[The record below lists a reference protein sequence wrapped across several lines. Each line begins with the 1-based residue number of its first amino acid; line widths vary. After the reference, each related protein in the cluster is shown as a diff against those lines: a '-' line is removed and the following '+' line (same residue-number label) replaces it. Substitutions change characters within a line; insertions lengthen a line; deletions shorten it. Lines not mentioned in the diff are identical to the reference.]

1 MDWYEFLKDFSAA
14 TVALFGVI
22 VTGCFAF
29 AGLRTF
35 NRWKRKKL
43 EEKRIDVAIDALA
56 IGFEASIVFDD
67 IRTRFARVHE
77 YADMKIARNDQTSQQ
92 QGGPYAVLKRMEA
105 KQPFFDKALSLEP
118 KFVAVF
124 GRDKDGIFE
133 LLFSAR
139 RQVIVTA
146 ETLIEDD
153 RIGLPENAE
162 TRAQRVKWRK
172 QIFASPGTVDPE
184 DEVGRLL
191 QRFRDEIEKLCR
203 PIVNRSFKSG
213 RRSGFFALWSSRR
226 EEE

>member
-1 MDWYEFLKDFSAA
+1 MGWYEILKDFSAA
-14 TVALFGVI
+14 TVALIGVI

-29 AGLRTF
+29 TGLRTF
-35 NRWKRKKL
+35 DRWKREKL

-56 IGFEASIVFDD
+56 IGFEASVVFDE
-67 IRTRFARVHE
+67 IRSRFLRVYE
-77 YADMKIARNDQTSQQ
+77 SADLTIDGASKQQ
-92 QGGPYAVLKRMEA
+92 RSLYAVLKRVEA

-146 ETLIEDD
+146 ETLIEDY
-153 RIGLPENAE
+153 RIGLPELPENAE

-184 DEVGRLL
+184 DEVGKLL
-191 QRFRDEIEKLCR
+191 QRFRDEIGKLCR
-203 PIVNRSFKSG
+203 PIVNRSF
-213 RRSGFFALWSSRR
+213 
-226 EEE
+226 